1 MIICQ
6 QYLWLHRLM
15 FNNKKEPTVELILL
29 TVAVKL
35 LICLWLTTRTPQM
48 LIQIKSGG
56 IPTPDLACVLKYP
69 EVIISD
75 LSQTCILLFDRR

>member
-1 MIICQ
+1 MIG
-6 QYLWLHRLM
+6 LM

-48 LIQIKSGG
+48 LILIKSGA
-56 IPTPDLACVLKYP
+56 ITDP
-69 EVIISD
+69 
-75 LSQTCILLFDRR
+75 